1 MPTPERLLPA
11 YESLARLIRAIVR
24 EEVAPI
30 AEALAEIQSGR
41 HEGDDPPARR
51 TGDNS

>member
-30 AEALAEIQSGR
+30 AEALAEIRGAPP
-41 HEGDDPPARR
+41 EADDPPGRR
-51 TGDNS
+51 SADNS